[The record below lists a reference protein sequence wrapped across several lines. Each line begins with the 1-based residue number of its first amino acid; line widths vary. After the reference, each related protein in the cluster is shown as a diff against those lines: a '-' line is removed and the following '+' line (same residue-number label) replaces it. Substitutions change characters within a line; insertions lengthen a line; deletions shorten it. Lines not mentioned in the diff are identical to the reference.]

1 MMQGWSL
8 NSSTIRPKLCWRH
21 CGTCFG
27 GRSCGE
33 VPETWKQTIF
43 NMLPKTREAKSTKP
57 ASRTSMPYP
66 PGPAQKQ
73 SYMPSWPTRNSTPP
87 APSFPLMGLAPTT
100 PFHATACFRACR
112 CLPFVRLFYTQPST
126 YVWQDNTN
134 TPHLITQAEGG
145 EQGDPLMPAL
155 FSLGQ
160 HAAIQAAHSQLQAG
174 ESLFAYLDDIYAI
187 VEPDRVKP
195 VYDLL
200 AHHLYTH
207 AHIQLNS
214 GKTRVWNAAG
224 VPPPNLEP
232 LGPDVWVADPALPL
246 DQQGLTVL
254 GAPLGTAEYQ
264 QHFLRQTRTGPRTL
278 LENIPCLDD
287 LQASWLLLL
296 YCASPGCNYLLRMLP
311 PNTPRQYAQEHDLAV
326 LTCLTTLLDTA
337 NVSRALTPP
346 LGRSGP
352 HLRHRHS
359 SPSIL
364 GFVGRHHAHTHRQA
378 PQQATAVL
386 QQLQA
391 EAPATPSIQ
400 ALTQALEQL
409 QHHGFASPSWAD
421 LAQGST
427 PPTQPDPEP
436 RPPEGG
442 WQRPAALASHQAFR
456 TELMASLAPQPG
468 HAPVP
473 VRSIRQ
479 PCFHRRPFWTRYQ
492 LSFPPLP
499 CPAPQTPSSPI
510 APVST
515 CLSAPSHSRPTRRPS
530 RSMRPGRGFTGERG
544 LFGTSS
550 SSSLSG
556 SRSPGYKQHPA

>member
-364 GFVGRHHAHTHRQA
+364 GFVGRHHAHTA
-378 PQQATAVL
+378 PPGTSTSNSSS
-386 QQLQA
+386 
-391 EAPATPSIQ
+391 PATPSR
-400 ALTQALEQL
+400 
-409 QHHGFASPSWAD
+409 SPRNPIHP
-421 LAQGST
+421 GSHPSPRTT
-427 PPTQPDPEP
+427 PTP
-436 RPPEGG
+436 RLRIPLLG
-442 WQRPAALASHQAFR
+442 RPCSGLHATNTARPR
-456 TELMASLAPQPG
+456 TTTARRRMA
-468 HAPVP
+468 
-473 VRSIRQ
+473 
-479 PCFHRRPFWTRYQ
+479 
-492 LSFPPLP
+492 
-499 CPAPQTPSSPI
+499 TPSSISITPGLPHRTDGQPCPP
-510 APVST
+510 ARPCSSPSPVHT
-515 CLSAPSHSRPTRRPS
+515 PAVLSPPSLLDQIPAILP
-530 RSMRPGRGFTGERG
+530 
-544 LFGTSS
+544 TSS
-550 SSSLSG
+550 VSCSSDAFVSHC
-556 SRSPGYKQHPA
+556 PCQHVFVGAVAF